1 MWADAGGILIAN
13 TVAESGNSPLMGLN
27 DQTGVQE
34 WSTPITGTSGNVCA
48 VTSTQILNAVNN
60 QLAVLSTKIGK
71 QLSFEPNPENSGDNQ
86 CLLCFLAASPRTS
99 ARTSDCKRI
108 LSTS

>member
-13 TVAESGNSPLMGLN
+13 TVAESGNSPLIGLN
-27 DQTGVQE
+27 HQTGVQE

-60 QLAVLSTKIGK
+60 RLATDGAT
-71 QLSFEPNPENSGDNQ
+71 SFVSQRSSWPMTFIANASSVPAETANP
-86 CLLCFLAASPRTS
+86 
-99 ARTSDCKRI
+99 
-108 LSTS
+108 